1 MIVGDIIYELTNKGA
16 IHHGVLTLVFR
27 GPLCTIR
34 GRDGEF
40 PARCSEGAAGTT
52 RAPLT
57 PMQRENTKYCSGGEI
72 ENRRR
77 RCRVHHYL
85 RVFRLLDCSVVHTHK

>member
-1 MIVGDIIYELTNKGA
+1 MRGESEMIVGDIIYELTNKGA

-40 PARCSEGAAGTT
+40 PARCSEGGRYNACTTNPDAAG
-52 RAPLT
+52 
-57 PMQRENTKYCSGGEI
+57 KY
-72 ENRRR
+72 
-77 RCRVHHYL
+77 
-85 RVFRLLDCSVVHTHK
+85 